1 MKCLVTGHKG
11 FIGQRVYRELAS
23 TGHDV
28 TGLDLKENMDVL
40 DTLPDENFDYVFHL
54 AARVTTSHE
63 KPSLALEHNVLAT
76 SRLLEW
82 SKRKGVRR
90 FIFSSSSS
98 VVGDGSGP
106 MSPYA
111 LHKLMSEQECL
122 LYSRIYG
129 METVCLR
136 YFNVFSEEQEFG
148 GTHSSIICRWK
159 EMIEK
164 GRPLKIYGDG
174 EQTRDFIHVD
184 DICNANIFFMKH
196 DREMKGEVFDIGTGV
211 SISINDLKSIVTKKH
226 PNVTWQYE
234 EIDTPGPG
242 HTKANTKKAKLLGW
256 EFKLDP
262 KLYIEKV
269 FLTKGRIN

>member
-11 FIGQRVYRELAS
+11 FIGQRVYKELANM
-23 TGHDV
+23 GHDV
-28 TGLDLKENMDVL
+28 TGLDLKENMNIL
-40 DTLPDENFDYVFHL
+40 DSLPNESFDYVFHL

-63 KPSLALEHNVLAT
+63 KPSLTLEHNVLTT

-82 SKRKGVRR
+82 SKRNGIRR

-98 VVGDGSGP
+98 VVGDGNGP

-111 LHKLMSEQECL
+111 LHKSMSEQECL

-136 YFNVFSEEQEFG
+136 YFNVFSEEQEPG

-159 EMIEK
+159 EMIK
-164 GRPLKIYGDG
+164 AGRPLKIYGDG

-184 DICNANIFFMKH
+184 DVCSANIFFMKH
-196 DREMKGEVFDIGTGV
+196 GREMKGDVFDIGTGV
-211 SISINDLKSIVTKKH
+211 SISVNDLKSMVTKKY
-226 PNVTWQYE
+226 PNTSWQYE
-234 EIDTPGPG
+234 DISTPGPR
-242 HTKANTKKAKLLGW
+242 HTKANTKAAKLLGW

-262 KLYIEKV
+262 KFYIEKA
-269 FLTKGRIN
+269 F